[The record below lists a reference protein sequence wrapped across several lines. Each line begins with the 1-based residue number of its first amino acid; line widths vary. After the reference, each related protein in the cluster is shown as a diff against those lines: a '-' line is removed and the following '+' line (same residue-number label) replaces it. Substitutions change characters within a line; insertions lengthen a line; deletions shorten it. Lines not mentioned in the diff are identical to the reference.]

1 MQLCIYSTEI
11 ILCIFALEA
20 ISYARRNSDLRS
32 NPELPKYL
40 QGINVHKCRR
50 ITFAKETKKTAS
62 CLRVASLIWP
72 DSFSIILDIIG
83 RFGVN
88 RSGAIGSASLR
99 RRNHVTSGWTKFSIL
114 RGVLIVGYRSMT
126 AVVIL
131 GWERRR
137 DIATWGDQDRKCIS
151 RIMFGS
157 DMS

>member
-1 MQLCIYSTEI
+1 MQLCVYSTEI
-11 ILCIFALEA
+11 ILLEQSPTHDETQAFAQTR
-20 ISYARRNSDLRS
+20 II
-32 NPELPKYL
+32 LPAKYL
-40 QGINVHKCRR
+40 QGLNMHKCRR
-50 ITFAKETKKTAS
+50 ITFERNQKKKTGS

-99 RRNHVTSGWTKFSIL
+99 RRNHVTSGWTKLSIL